1 MQDKG
6 QGFGMAVIR
15 GKVGLGEQEETKMEL
30 DRHRWVQSKE
40 EVGMEKL
47 RDFYHVK
54 GKRGQGYWSRTG
66 ERVEAREVMRVRED
80 LFVWE
85 LCETLACVTNAHGR
99 LNELSNCN
107 KGGWVGRSE

>member
-6 QGFGMAVIR
+6 QCLGMAVIR
-15 GKVGLGEQEETKMEL
+15 GKVGRGEQEETEMEL

-40 EVGMEKL
+40 EVGRGKL
-47 RDFYHVK
+47 GDFYHVK

-66 ERVEAREVMRVRED
+66 KRVETREVMRGRD

-85 LCETLACVTNAHGR
+85 LCETLACVTNTHGR

-107 KGGWVGRSE
+107 KGGWVRRSE